1 LVNSDIINPVSSV
14 NSELNPT
21 REKPDLNPNVED
33 WFKKPQDLNE
43 TNFFLKTRHFFCFC
57 RICKINSKDGNGR
70 VLSTK
75 KTFRKHQKK
84 KKKCIEES
92 DETESDK
99 IESSNESISS
109 CNVAEKRKFEDELDE
124 LDESDESDESDI
136 NSSNSPSDNDSIPLI
151 SEDRSKR

>member
-1 LVNSDIINPVSSV
+1 M
-14 NSELNPT
+14 T
-21 REKPDLNPNVED
+21 
-33 WFKKPQDLNE
+33 
-43 TNFFLKTRHFFCFC
+43 FFCSC

-84 KKKCIEES
+84 EKKCIEES

-124 LDESDESDESDI
+124 SDESDI